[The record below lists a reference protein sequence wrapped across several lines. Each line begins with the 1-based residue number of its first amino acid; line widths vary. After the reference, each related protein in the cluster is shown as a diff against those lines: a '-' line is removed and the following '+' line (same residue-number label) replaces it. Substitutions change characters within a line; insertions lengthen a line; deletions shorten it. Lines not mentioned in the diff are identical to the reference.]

1 MLSNIYVFIIS
12 IPAHYRDQEN
22 GSMFKQMF
30 SETPF
35 IVTYDEGLAYL
46 LHFQYFTSLS
56 EAVIKLSRFA
66 DEYSDIVTIVDV
78 GKHSTA
84 IFILEI
90 ANRRGY
96 LYDVNSALGFFYNEK
111 IENSFT
117 NNNAEL

>member
-1 MLSNIYVFIIS
+1 MFIIS

-66 DEYSDIVTIVDV
+66 DQYSDIVSIVEV
-78 GKHSTA
+78 GKYSQA
-84 IFILEI
+84 KFILEI

-96 LYDVNSALGFFYNEK
+96 LYDVNSGLGFFYNEK
-111 IENSFT
+111 IETST
-117 NNNAEL
+117 NNNLEL